1 MFAIVYGPLSDW
13 FAGAGTFAAVA
24 TALVFSVRGDRRSE
38 DARLRAVY
46 AWCERQQ
53 APGRPAEWLIFV
65 NNQTQFPITEWQ
77 VLLSWTSPSGNEVV
91 RESIDHGTS
100 GVVPPGRH
108 TFPWIPSS
116 EPPANDAQ
124 VSVTLSF
131 TDGSGQ
137 RVTRTRDPL
146 RRRTGRRTLPI
157 RFLHGSDT

>member
-1 MFAIVYGPLSDW
+1 VFAIDYGPLSDW

-46 AWCERQQ
+46 AWCEKQQ
-53 APGRPAEWLIFV
+53 DSRDSPEWLIFV
-65 NNQTQFPITEWQ
+65 NNQTQFPINEWQ
-77 VLLSWTSPSGNEVV
+77 VLLSWTSPSKEEVV
-91 RESIDHGTS
+91 RESIDHAMS
-100 GVVPPGRH
+100 GVLPPGRH
-108 TFPWIPSS
+108 SFPWTPSS
-116 EPPANDAQ
+116 DPPTNDAQ

-137 RVTRTRDPL
+137 RVSRTRD
-146 RRRTGRRTLPI
+146 RQRSSNGRRIHPT

>member
-1 MFAIVYGPLSDW
+1 MLAIVYGPLSDW

-46 AWCERQQ
+46 AWCEMQQ
-53 APGRPAEWLIFV
+53 VPGRPPEWLIFV
-65 NNQTQFPITEWQ
+65 NNQTQFPIVEWQ
-77 VLLSWTSPSGNEVV
+77 VLLSWTSPSNSEVV
-91 RESIDHGTS
+91 RESIDHDSS

-108 TFPWIPSS
+108 SFPWSPSS
-116 EPPANDAQ
+116 DPPANDAQ

-137 RVTRTRDPL
+137 RVTRMRDPL
-146 RRRTGRRTLPI
+146 KPRSARRIHLN
-157 RFLHGSDT
+157 RFTHGSKT

>member
-1 MFAIVYGPLSDW
+1 MLSIVYGPLSDW

-53 APGRPAEWLIFV
+53 IPGGHAEWLIFV
-65 NNQTQFPITEWQ
+65 NNQTQFPINEWH
-77 VLLSWTSPSGNEVV
+77 VLLSWTSPANNEVV
-91 RESIDHGTS
+91 RESIDHSTS

-108 TFPWIPSS
+108 TFPWTPSS
-116 EPPANDAQ
+116 DPPANDAQ

-137 RVTRTRDPL
+137 RVSRTRDPL
-146 RRRTGRRTLPI
+146 RGKTGRRILPT
-157 RFLHGSDT
+157 RFLHGSET

>member
-1 MFAIVYGPLSDW
+1 MFAITYGPLSDW

-46 AWCERQQ
+46 SWCELRR
-53 APGRPAEWLIFV
+53 APDEPVEWLIFV
-65 NNQTQFPITEWQ
+65 NNQTQFPINQWH
-77 VLLSWTSPSGNEVV
+77 VLLAWNSPSTNVAV
-91 RESIDHGTS
+91 RESIDHSTS

-108 TFPWIPSS
+108 SFPWTPSS
-116 EPPANDAQ
+116 DPPANDAQ

-146 RRRTGRRTLPI
+146 KPRGGRGMRP